1 MLRFN
6 DILERLTSY
15 YPNAD
20 IELLKKAYVFS
31 AKVHL
36 GQVRL
41 SGEPYLNHP
50 LEVAGILTQLKL
62 NVASVATGLLHD
74 TMEDTLTTLKEIQ
87 ENFGEETAQLVDG
100 LTKISLISL
109 RSSEERQAENFRKM
123 ILAMVKDIRVIL
135 IKLADRLH
143 NMRTLQYQSPE
154 KQSEISQETL
164 DIYAPL
170 ADRLGIDWIKSELE
184 DLAFQYLYPENYDK
198 IRRKIAKKEKER
210 TRYIEEVKRT
220 LMKKL
225 YENHIEGE
233 VTGRLKQIYSIYLK
247 MKEQNI
253 DFDQVYDIT
262 AFRVIVHSIKEC
274 YDVLGIIHSTWK
286 PIPGKFKDYVG
297 LPKENMYQSLHTTVI
312 GPYGERIEIQIRTH
326 EMHKISEE
334 GIAAHWKYKGGK
346 VVEEAEDKR
355 FTWLRQLLEWQ
366 RDLKDNREFIESVKV
381 ELFPNEVY
389 IFTPK
394 GEVKQFPVG
403 STPIDF
409 AYSIHSDI
417 GNHCVGAKVNS
428 KIVPLRYELRSGDT
442 IEILTSPNQKPSKD
456 WLKLVKTSR
465 AKAKIRQWFT
475 AEEREKS
482 ITLGKEILEKELRKY
497 DLQQAKLM
505 KSGELAK
512 VANEF
517 SYQGV
522 EDLIA
527 AVGYGKVTAN
537 QVIGKILPQEK
548 LDQQKEELQEGR
560 LKHLIQKITRGPK
573 DALLIKGIDN
583 VMVRYA
589 GCCNPVPGDKV
600 VGFITR
606 GRGVTIHTADC
617 QNAMDDDPHRKVE
630 VEWDSTKE
638 YSYPVPIRIYSED
651 KKGLLGEISNSIS
664 SNGANI
670 RNARVDTTEDKKAVS
685 TFEVEIRDLNHL
697 NKVIRALGKIKGVRQ
712 VERMRVEAPPNL
724 NPQTLLSAKPKSQTN
739 PNPKQSLTAN

>member
-6 DILERLTSY
+6 DVLERLTSY
-15 YPNAD
+15 QPNAD

-62 NVASVATGLLHD
+62 DVASVATGLLHD
-74 TMEDTLTTLKEIQ
+74 TVEDTLTTPKEIQ
-87 ENFGEETAQLVDG
+87 ENFGEEIAQLVDG
-100 LTKISLISL
+100 LTKISRMSL
-109 RSSEERQAENFRKM
+109 RSSEEHQAENFRKM

-154 KQSEISQETL
+154 KQMEIAQETL

-170 ADRLGIDWIKSELE
+170 AHRLGIEWLKSELE
-184 DLAFQYLYPENYDK
+184 DLAFQYLHPEIYDE

-210 TRYIEEVKRT
+210 ARYIDEVKRT

-262 AFRVIVHSIKEC
+262 AFRVIVNSIKAC
-274 YDVLGIIHSTWK
+274 YDVLGIIHSIWK
-286 PIPGKFKDYVG
+286 PIPGKFKDYIG
-297 LPKENMYQSLHTTVI
+297 LPKDNMYQSLHTTVI

-326 EMHKISEE
+326 EMHKIAEE
-334 GIAAHWKYKGGK
+334 GIAAHWKYKEGK
-346 VVEEAEDKR
+346 LVEEAEDKR

-366 RDLKDNREFIESVKV
+366 RDLKDNQEFIESLKV
-381 ELFPNEVY
+381 DLFPNEVY

-394 GEVKQFPVG
+394 GEVRQFPIG
-403 STPIDF
+403 STPVDF

-417 GNHCVGAKVNS
+417 GNHCVGAKVNG

-465 AKAKIRQWFT
+465 AKTKIRQWFT
-475 AEEREKS
+475 VEEREKS
-482 ITLGKEILEKELRKY
+482 INLGKDILEKELRKY
-497 DLQQAKLM
+497 DLQQTKLI
-505 KSGELAK
+505 KSGEL
-512 VANEF
+512 
-517 SYQGV
+517 SQG
-522 EDLIA
+522 
-527 AVGYGKVTAN
+527 
-537 QVIGKILPQEK
+537 
-548 LDQQKEELQEGR
+548 
-560 LKHLIQKITRGPK
+560 
-573 DALLIKGIDN
+573 
-583 VMVRYA
+583 
-589 GCCNPVPGDKV
+589 
-600 VGFITR
+600 
-606 GRGVTIHTADC
+606 
-617 QNAMDDDPHRKVE
+617 
-630 VEWDSTKE
+630 
-638 YSYPVPIRIYSED
+638 
-651 KKGLLGEISNSIS
+651 
-664 SNGANI
+664 
-670 RNARVDTTEDKKAVS
+670 
-685 TFEVEIRDLNHL
+685 
-697 NKVIRALGKIKGVRQ
+697 RQ
-712 VERMRVEAPPNL
+712 
-724 NPQTLLSAKPKSQTN
+724 
-739 PNPKQSLTAN
+739 

>member
-6 DILERLTSY
+6 DILERLISY
-15 YPNAD
+15 QPNAD

-50 LEVAGILTQLKL
+50 LEVAGILTQLRL
-62 NVASVATGLLHD
+62 DAASVATGLLHD
-74 TMEDTLTTLKEIQ
+74 TVEDTLTTLEEIL
-87 ENFGEETAQLVDG
+87 ENFGEEIAQLVDG

-143 NMRTLQYQSPE
+143 NMRTLKYHSPDR
-154 KQSEISQETL
+154 QLDISQETL

-184 DLAFQYLYPENYDK
+184 DLAFQYLHPEIYDE

-210 TRYIEEVKRT
+210 IRYIDEVKRT

-225 YENHIEGE
+225 YENRIEGE
-233 VTGRLKQIYSIYLK
+233 VSGRLKQIYSIYLK
-247 MKEQNI
+247 MKDQNL

-262 AFRVIVHSIKEC
+262 AFRVIVSSIKEC
-274 YDVLGIIHSTWK
+274 YDVLGIIHSIWK
-286 PIPGKFKDYVG
+286 PIPGKFKDYIG

-326 EMHKISEE
+326 EMHKIAEE

-346 VVEEAEDKR
+346 VLEEADDKR

-381 ELFPNEVY
+381 DLFPNEVY

-394 GEVKQFPVG
+394 GEVKQFPIG

-417 GNHCVGAKVNS
+417 GNHCVGAKVNN
-428 KIVPLRYELRSGDT
+428 KIVPLKYELRSGDT

-482 ITLGKEILEKELRKY
+482 ITLGKEILDKELRKY

-512 VANEF
+512 VASDF

-522 EDLIA
+522 DDLIA

-537 QVIGKILPQEK
+537 QIIGKILPQEK
-548 LDQQKEELQEGR
+548 LEQQKEELQEGR

-573 DALLIKGIDN
+573 DAILIKGIDN

-638 YSYPVPIRIYSED
+638 YSYPVRIRIYSED
-651 KKGLLGEISNSIS
+651 KKGLLGEISSSIS

-670 RNARVDTTEDKKAVS
+670 KNARVDTTEDKKAIS

-697 NKVIRALGKIKGVRQ
+697 TKVMRALGKIKGVRQ
-712 VERMRVEAPPNL
+712 VERMRTETPTEA
-724 NPQTLLSAKPKSQTN
+724 
-739 PNPKQSLTAN
+739 

>member
-15 YPNAD
+15 HPNAD
-20 IELLKKAYVFS
+20 IEPLKKAYVFS

-62 NVASVATGLLHD
+62 DVASVATGLLHD
-74 TMEDTLTTLKEIQ
+74 TVEDTLATPKEIQ
-87 ENFGEETAQLVDG
+87 ENFGEEIAQLVDG

-109 RSSEERQAENFRKM
+109 RSSEEHQAENFRKM

-143 NMRTLQYQSPE
+143 NMRTLQYQPPE
-154 KQSEISQETL
+154 KQVEISQETL

-170 ADRLGIDWIKSELE
+170 AHRLGIDWIKSELE
-184 DLAFQYLYPENYDK
+184 DLAFQYLHPEIYEET
-198 IRRKIAKKEKER
+198 RRKIAKREKER

-220 LMKKL
+220 LMRRL
-225 YENHIEGE
+225 YENHIDGE
-233 VTGRLKQIYSIYLK
+233 VTGRLKQTYSIYLK

-262 AFRVIVHSIKEC
+262 AFRVIVHSIKAC
-274 YDVLGIIHSTWK
+274 YDVLGIIHSIWK
-286 PIPGKFKDYVG
+286 PIPGKFKDYIG

-326 EMHKISEE
+326 EMHKIAEE
-334 GIAAHWKYKGGK
+334 GIAAHWKYKEGK

-366 RDLKDNREFIESVKV
+366 RDLKDNQEFIESLKV
-381 ELFPNEVY
+381 DLFPNEVY

-394 GEVKQFPVG
+394 GEVKQFPIG

-409 AYSIHSDI
+409 AYSIHSDV
-417 GNHCVGAKVNS
+417 GNHCAGAKVNG

-442 IEILTSPNQKPSKD
+442 VEITTSPNQKPSKD
-456 WLKLVKTSR
+456 WLKLVKTPR
-465 AKAKIRQWFT
+465 AKTKIRQWFT

-497 DLQQAKLM
+497 DLQQAKLI

-517 SYQGV
+517 SFQGV
-522 EDLIA
+522 EDLVA
-527 AVGYGKVTAN
+527 AVGYGKLTAN
-537 QVIGKILPQEK
+537 QIIGKILPQEK
-548 LDQQKEELQEGR
+548 LEQQKEELEEGR
-560 LKHLIQKITRGPK
+560 FKHLIQKITRAPK
-573 DALLIKGIDN
+573 DALLIRGIDN

-617 QNAMDDDPHRKVE
+617 QNALDDDPHRKVE
-630 VEWDSTKE
+630 VEWDSKKE
-638 YSYPVPIRIYSED
+638 YIYPVRIRIYSED
-651 KKGLLGEISNSIS
+651 KKGLLAEISKSIS
-664 SNGANI
+664 SNEANI
-670 RNARVDTTEDKKAVS
+670 KNAMVDTTEDKNAVS

-697 NKVIRALGKIKGVRQ
+697 NKVIRALGKIKGVHQ
-712 VERMRVEAPPNL
+712 VERMRVETQAE
-724 NPQTLLSAKPKSQTN
+724 S
-739 PNPKQSLTAN
+739 

>member
-6 DILERLTSY
+6 DVLERLTSY
-15 YPNAD
+15 QPNAD

-62 NVASVATGLLHD
+62 DVASVATGLLHD
-74 TMEDTLTTLKEIQ
+74 TVEDTLTSPKEIQ
-87 ENFGEETAQLVDG
+87 ENFGEEIAQLVDG
-100 LTKISLISL
+100 LTKISRMSL
-109 RSSEERQAENFRKM
+109 RSSEEHQAENFRKM

-154 KQSEISQETL
+154 KQMEIAQETL

-170 ADRLGIDWIKSELE
+170 AHRLGIEWLKSELE
-184 DLAFQYLYPENYDK
+184 DLAFQYLHPEIYDE

-210 TRYIEEVKRT
+210 ARYIDEVKRT

-262 AFRVIVHSIKEC
+262 AFRVIANSIKAC
-274 YDVLGIIHSTWK
+274 YDVLGIIHSIWK
-286 PIPGKFKDYVG
+286 PIPGKFKDYIG
-297 LPKENMYQSLHTTVI
+297 LPKDNMYQSLHTTVI

-326 EMHKISEE
+326 EMHKIAEE
-334 GIAAHWKYKGGK
+334 GIAAHWKYKEGK
-346 VVEEAEDKR
+346 LVEEAEDKR

-366 RDLKDNREFIESVKV
+366 RDLKDNQEFIESLKV
-381 ELFPNEVY
+381 DLFPNEVY

-394 GEVKQFPVG
+394 GEVRQFPIG
-403 STPIDF
+403 STPVDF

-417 GNHCVGAKVNS
+417 GNHCVGAKVNG

-465 AKAKIRQWFT
+465 AKTKIRQWFT
-475 AEEREKS
+475 VEEREKS
-482 ITLGKEILEKELRKY
+482 INLGKDILEKELRKY
-497 DLQQAKLM
+497 DLQQTKLI
-505 KSGELAK
+505 KSGELVK

-517 SYQGV
+517 SFQGV

-537 QVIGKILPQEK
+537 QIIGKILPQEK
-548 LDQQKEELQEGR
+548 LEQQKEELEGGR
-560 LKHLIQKITRGPK
+560 IKHLIQKITRAPK
-573 DALLIKGIDN
+573 DALLIRGIDN

-617 QNAMDDDPHRKVE
+617 QNAIDDDPHRKVE
-630 VEWDSTKE
+630 VEWDSKKE
-638 YSYPVPIRIYSED
+638 YIYPVRIRIYSDD
-651 KKGLLGEISNSIS
+651 KKGLLAEISNSIS

-670 RNARVDTTEDKKAVS
+670 KNARVDTTEDKNAVC

-697 NKVIRALGKIKGVRQ
+697 NKVIRALGKIKGVHQ
-712 VERMRVEAPPNL
+712 VERMREET
-724 NPQTLLSAKPKSQTN
+724 QTES
-739 PNPKQSLTAN
+739 

>member
-15 YPNAD
+15 NPNAD
-20 IELLKKAYVFS
+20 TDLLRKAYVFT

-62 NVASVATGLLHD
+62 DVASVATGLLHD
-74 TMEDTLTTLKEIQ
+74 TVEDTLTTLKEIQ
-87 ENFGEETAQLVDG
+87 ENFGEEIARLVDG
-100 LTKISLISL
+100 LTKISQIAL
-109 RSSEERQAENFRKM
+109 RSSEEHQAENFRKM

-135 IKLADRLH
+135 IKLSDRLH
-143 NMRTLQYQSPE
+143 NMRTLKYQTPE
-154 KQSEISQETL
+154 KQIEIAQETL

-170 ADRLGIDWIKSELE
+170 AHRLGIDWIKAELQG
-184 DLAFQYLYPENYDK
+184 LAFQYLHADIYEE
-198 IRRKIAKKEKER
+198 IQRKIAKKEKER
-210 TRYIEEVKRT
+210 ARYIDEVKRT
-220 LMKKL
+220 LMRKL
-225 YENHIEGE
+225 YENRITGE

-247 MKEQNI
+247 MKDQNI

-262 AFRVIVHSIKEC
+262 AFRVVVNSIKEC
-274 YDVLGIIHSTWK
+274 YDVLGIIHSLWK

-312 GPYGERIEIQIRTH
+312 GPYGERIEIQIRTQ
-326 EMHKISEE
+326 EMHKIAEE
-334 GIAAHWKYKGGK
+334 GIAAHWKYKEGK
-346 VVEEAEDKR
+346 VFEKEDDKQ

-366 RDLKDNREFIESVKV
+366 RDLKDDREFIESVKV
-381 ELFPNEVY
+381 DLFPNEVY

-394 GEVKQFPVG
+394 GAVRQFPIG
-403 STPIDF
+403 ATPIDF
-409 AYSIHSDI
+409 AYSIHSDV
-417 GNHCVGAKVNS
+417 GNHCVGAKVNG
-428 KIVPLRYELRSGDT
+428 KIVPLRYELRNGDT
-442 IEILTSPNQKPSKD
+442 VEILTSPNQKPSKD
-456 WLKLVKTSR
+456 WLKFVKTSR
-465 AKAKIRQWFT
+465 AKTKIRQWFT

-482 ITLGKEILEKELRKY
+482 ISLGREILEKELRKY
-497 DLQQAKLM
+497 DLQQAKLI

-517 SYQGV
+517 SFQGV

-527 AVGYGKVTAN
+527 AVGYGKMTAN
-537 QVIGKILPQEK
+537 QIIGKILPQEE
-548 LDQQKEELQEGR
+548 LEQQREELREGR
-560 LKHLIQKITRGPK
+560 FKSLVQKITRSPK

-600 VGFITR
+600 IGFITR

-638 YSYPVPIRIYSED
+638 YSYPVRIRVYSED
-651 KKGLLGEISNSIS
+651 KKGLLAEISQSLS
-664 SNGANI
+664 SNKANI
-670 RNARVDTTEDKKAVS
+670 KNAKVDTTEDKKAVS

-697 NKVIRALGKIKGVRQ
+697 NKVIRSIEKIKGIHR
-712 VERMRVEAPPNL
+712 VERMREEVQAEA
-724 NPQTLLSAKPKSQTN
+724 
-739 PNPKQSLTAN
+739 

>member
-15 YPNAD
+15 NPNAD

-50 LEVAGILTQLKL
+50 LEVAGILTQLRL
-62 NVASVATGLLHD
+62 DVASVATGLLHD
-74 TMEDTLTTLKEIQ
+74 AVEDTLTTPEEIQ
-87 ENFGEETAQLVDG
+87 ENFGKEIAQLVDG

-109 RSSEERQAENFRKM
+109 QSSEENQAENFRKM

-143 NMRTLQYQSPE
+143 NMRTLEYHHPE
-154 KQSEISQETL
+154 KQVKIAQETL

-170 ADRLGIDWIKSELE
+170 AHRLGIDWIKSELE
-184 DLAFQYLYPENYDK
+184 DLAFRYLHPQIYEE
-198 IRRKIAKKEKER
+198 IQRKIAKREKER

-233 VTGRLKQIYSIYLK
+233 VNGRLKQIYSIYQK
-247 MKEQNI
+247 MKDQNL

-274 YDVLGIIHSTWK
+274 YDVLGIIHSLWK

-326 EMHKISEE
+326 EMHRIAEE
-334 GIAAHWKYKGGK
+334 GIAAHWKYKEGK

-366 RDLKDNREFIESVKV
+366 RDLKDDAEFIESVKV
-381 ELFPNEVY
+381 DLFPHEVY
-389 IFTPK
+389 VFTPK
-394 GEVKQFPVG
+394 GAVKQFPLGASPV
-403 STPIDF
+403 DF
-409 AYSIHSDI
+409 AYSIHSDV
-417 GNHCVGAKVNS
+417 GNHCSGAKVNG

-442 IEILTSPNQKPSKD
+442 VEIMTSPNQKPSKD
-456 WLKLVKTSR
+456 WLKFVKTAR
-465 AKAKIRQWFT
+465 AKTKIRQWFT
-475 AEEREKS
+475 NEEREKS
-482 ITLGKEILEKELRKY
+482 LNLGKEILEKEFRKY
-497 DLQQAKLM
+497 DLQQAKLI
-505 KSGELAK
+505 KTGDLAK

-522 EDLIA
+522 DDLIA

-537 QVIGKILPQEK
+537 QIIGKILPQDRLE
-548 LDQQKEELQEGR
+548 QQREEHEEGR
-560 LKHLIQKITRGPK
+560 LKSLFKKITHSPK

-589 GCCNPVPGDKV
+589 GCCNPLPGDRV

-617 QNAMDDDPHRKVE
+617 QNAMDDDPNRKVE
-630 VEWDSTKE
+630 VEWDSTKG
-638 YSYPVPIRIYSED
+638 YSYPVRIRIYSDD
-651 KKGLLGEISNSIS
+651 KKGLLAEISNSIS
-664 SNGANI
+664 ASEANI

-697 NKVIRALGKIKGVRQ
+697 KKVIKALEKIKGVHRA
-712 VERMRVEAPPNL
+712 ERVRVEGQAE
-724 NPQTLLSAKPKSQTN
+724 S
-739 PNPKQSLTAN
+739 